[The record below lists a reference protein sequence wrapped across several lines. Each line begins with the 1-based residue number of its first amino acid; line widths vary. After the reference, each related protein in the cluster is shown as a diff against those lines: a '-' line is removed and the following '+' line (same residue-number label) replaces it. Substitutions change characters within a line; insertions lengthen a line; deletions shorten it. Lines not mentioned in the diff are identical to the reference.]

1 VTVRDGL
8 PVTVVART
16 LFDLGAVVAP
26 REVERAFDRA
36 EVQGL
41 LDLRSVERV
50 LAEGAGRAGCAALR
64 AVLGRT
70 LAGSTLTDS
79 ELEEMLLAIVRDAGL
94 PEPRQQYPLLGF
106 RVDFCW
112 PEWGLVVEADGAAAH
127 AGRRAHARDTRRDVA
142 LTNAGWTVLRFAY
155 ADIVGDPRY
164 VAGAIAAALARGR
177 RSP

>member
-1 VTVRDGL
+1 TLGAASVVSHRSGAAEWDLRRTPARPELTVPGDRRGRAAFRVHRTTWLPRWHVTVRDGL

-79 ELEEMLLAIVRDAGL
+79 ELEEMLLAIVR
-94 PEPRQQYPLLGF
+94 
-106 RVDFCW
+106 
-112 PEWGLVVEADGAAAH
+112 
-127 AGRRAHARDTRRDVA
+127 
-142 LTNAGWTVLRFAY
+142 
-155 ADIVGDPRY
+155 
-164 VAGAIAAALARGR
+164 
-177 RSP
+177 